1 MANRRFREGALG
13 EQFGTPPDAPAVP
26 DTAPAQ
32 TSITTT
38 TPSEQAGADFQ
49 LPPQPYTGDVVQNIQ
64 SLAGVQQWMMG
75 LSFTQTPGVD
85 VFFANEPGG
94 TPPPAAYTNTGIDY
108 GVYSPAQTTFVT
120 SPELTTLGTAQPG
133 PAQFGLEGNLTQV
146 QLAEASRLTAISMFG
161 PYFNQ
166 NLTGALPNKISQE
179 VADELAGF
187 IINPQNENLQN
198 AYFENFGVTGFESTE
213 QFLETLGYIEV
224 EDGEWWLPPVD
235 EGASAAG
242 GFSYTPTNYG
252 RNTFGYNYSPR
263 GAYAGGNLVNW
274 RI

>member
-1 MANRRFREGALG
+1 
-13 EQFGTPPDAPAVP
+13 
-26 DTAPAQ
+26 
-32 TSITTT
+32 
-38 TPSEQAGADFQ
+38 
-49 LPPQPYTGDVVQNIQ
+49 
-64 SLAGVQQWMMG
+64 MG
-75 LSFTQTPGVD
+75 LSFTQTLGENIFNLGFD
-85 VFFANEPGG
+85 QM
-94 TPPPAAYTNTGIDY
+94 PAAQAYTNTGVDY

-120 SPELTTLGTAQPG
+120 SPEMTGQGEQG

-146 QLAEASRLTAISMFG
+146 QLAEAARWTAISIFG

-166 NLTGALPNKISQE
+166 NLEGALPNKISQE

-198 AYFENFGVTGFESTE
+198 AYLENFGVTGFESTE

-224 EDGEWWLPPVD
+224 EDGEWWLPPVAD
-235 EGASAAG
+235 AAASGAASAG
-242 GFSYTPTNYG
+242 GYSYTPTNYG